1 MCIDMSPARIFVD
14 FNEMVESDLVLL
26 SKTDVKVNSDG
37 NDITLFSGMPE
48 NIYMDDTDITGKK
61 DNLLADGVVELN
73 NPSIN
78 GDWTRAAKWCCR
90 INNCGIFNE
99 SEKYT

>member
-14 FNEMVESDLVLL
+14 FNEMVESNLVLL

-37 NDITLFSGMPE
+37 IDITLFSGMPVY
-48 NIYMDDTDITGKK
+48 IYMDDTDVSGKK

-73 NPSIN
+73 NPSVN
-78 GDWTRAAKWCCR
+78 GDWTKAAKWCCR
-90 INNCGIFNE
+90 INNRGIFYE